1 MIAIAL
7 IVVFLFVGWIFLQ
20 FPLSE
25 HDSIE
30 LTLCM
35 VAGLTVVVIAATT
48 MIMSKL
54 KSFQKLFEEN
64 KNNEKSPPENNN
76 EKTE

>member
-35 VAGLTVVVIAATT
+35 VAGLTAVVIVATT
-48 MIMSKL
+48 IIMSKL
-54 KSFQKLFEEN
+54 NSIQKLFEEN
-64 KNNEKSPPENNN
+64 KNNEKSPPESKD